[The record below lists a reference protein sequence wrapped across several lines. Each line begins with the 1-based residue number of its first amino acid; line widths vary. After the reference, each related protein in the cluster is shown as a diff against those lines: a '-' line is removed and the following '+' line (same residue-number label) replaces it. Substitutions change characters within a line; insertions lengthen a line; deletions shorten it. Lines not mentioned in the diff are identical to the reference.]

1 MTALITGGGGQLAQA
16 LQIGAPA
23 GGAVRALSHAELDI
37 ADEAAVQEVMRTLQ
51 PQLVINAAGFTRVD
65 DAEARPEAAERVNA
79 TGPAVL
85 AAACRASGAWLLHV
99 STDYVFDGT
108 HHRPYAPSAEPHP
121 LSVYGRTKLAG
132 ERAVQA
138 ALGAGSTLV
147 RTSWL
152 YSGGHRNF
160 LTTML
165 HRLAAPGELRV
176 VADQVGAPTAV
187 SGLARVLWAL
197 AERRAGGIFH
207 WCDSGVASWYDF
219 AVAIAEESRALQLLH
234 TPAAVI
240 PITSAEYPLPAA
252 RPPYSLLDKSGTEQ
266 LLGVRAAHWRVALRE
281 TLGVLAAERAASGI
295 AERSAPGSAGRG
307 R

>member
-1 MTALITGGGGQLAQA
+1 MS
-16 LQIGAPA
+16 APA
-23 GGAVRALSHAELDI
+23 GRAVHALKHAELYI
-37 ADEAAVQEVMRTLQ
+37 ADEAAVEEVMRTLQ
-51 PQLVINAAGFTRVD
+51 PQLIINTAAFTRVD
-65 DAEARPEAAERVNA
+65 AAEVRPEAAERVNA

-108 HHRPYAPSAEPHP
+108 HPRPYAPSAERHP
-121 LSVYGRTKLAG
+121 LNVYGRTKLAG

-234 TPAAVI
+234 TPAVVI
-240 PITSAEYPLPAA
+240 PISSAEYPLPAA

-281 TLGVLAAERAASGI
+281 TLGGLAAARAAQGMTDCT
-295 AERSAPGSAGRG
+295 APGSAGR
-307 R
+307 RR

>member
-1 MTALITGGGGQLAQA
+1 VTALITGGGGQLAQA
-16 LQIGAPA
+16 LQMSAPA
-23 GGAVRALSHAELDI
+23 GRAVRALSHAELDI
-37 ADEAAVQEVMRTLQ
+37 ADAAAVQQVMRTLQ
-51 PQLVINAAGFTRVD
+51 PQLVINAAAFTRVD
-65 DAEARPEAAERVNA
+65 EAEVRPEAAERVNA

-99 STDYVFDGT
+99 STDYVFDGA
-108 HHRPYAPSAEPHP
+108 HSRPYTPLAEPRP

-165 HRLAAPGELRV
+165 PRLAAPGELRV
-176 VADQVGAPTAV
+176 IADQVGAPTAV

-197 AERRAGGIFH
+197 AERRAGGLFH

-234 TPAAVI
+234 APAVLI

-252 RPPYSLLDKSGTEQ
+252 RPPYSLLDKSATEQ

-281 TLGVLAAERAASGI
+281 TLSGLAPDRAPQGLAERI
-295 AERSAPGSAGRG
+295 APDSAGG
-307 R
+307 RR